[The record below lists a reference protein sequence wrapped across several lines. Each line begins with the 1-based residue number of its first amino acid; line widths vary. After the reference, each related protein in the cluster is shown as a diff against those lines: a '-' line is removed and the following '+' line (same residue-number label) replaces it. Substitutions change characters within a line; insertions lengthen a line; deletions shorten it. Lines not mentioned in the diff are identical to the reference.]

1 MTRRVLMALGLA
13 CSAASAQ
20 AQTGLQLWGN
30 LTLDWVK
37 SDRITY
43 EVDFE
48 PKALVAVPE
57 GHPDWRNL
65 DITPGLAVAAANWL
79 DLTAELTTGF
89 TRQND
94 DLSTFE
100 LTPRIGAE
108 FHLLSRRL
116 PTLLGK
122 HERPPAFRL
131 VLINYFRVEWRN
143 FTYSDDRPDVS
154 SWRFRNRLGLGYPL
168 NREKQ
173 TEDGACYL
181 TGDFEWFLPLSDP
194 AERFANRQRFRVG
207 LGYRR
212 SFHWRVEALYVWT
225 RSRDT
230 TADSFGTTER
240 MIDIRLKH
248 VF

>member
-122 HERPPAFRL
+122 HERPPHSGWF
-131 VLINYFRVEWRN
+131 
-143 FTYSDDRPDVS
+143 S
-154 SWRFRNRLGLGYPL
+154 STTSAWSGGTSP
-168 NREKQ
+168 
-173 TEDGACYL
+173 TAT
-181 TGDFEWFLPLSDP
+181 TGRTSP
-194 AERFANRQRFRVG
+194 RGGFATG
-207 LGYRR
+207 WG
-212 SFHWRVEALYVWT
+212 SGIPST
-225 RSRDT
+225 GRSRRR
-230 TADSFGTTER
+230 TAPAT
-240 MIDIRLKH
+240 
-248 VF
+248 